1 VTEMNKP
8 TREQRK
14 FHRRVQA
21 AMARAYAPGR
31 EERMAA
37 AQAKRDRK
45 AEKRALDAKRTIEG
59 QTLVLCR
66 MLSREASPDMEAA
79 PTEATLPCPGSLSP
93 SAPSRRARVPH
104 GNDHDRAGR
113 RSDEP

>member
-1 VTEMNKP
+1 MTMNTP
-8 TREQRK
+8 TREQAK

-45 AEKRALDAKRTIEG
+45 AEKRARDAQATVVGQMNARERLEG
-59 QTLVLCR
+59 RPWL
-66 MLSREASPDMEAA
+66 
-79 PTEATLPCPGSLSP
+79 
-93 SAPSRRARVPH
+93 
-104 GNDHDRAGR
+104 
-113 RSDEP
+113 

>member
-1 VTEMNKP
+1 MKMNTP
-8 TREQRK
+8 TREQAK

-45 AEKRALDAKRTIEG
+45 AEKRARDAQATVVGQMNARERLEG
-59 QTLVLCR
+59 RPWL
-66 MLSREASPDMEAA
+66 
-79 PTEATLPCPGSLSP
+79 
-93 SAPSRRARVPH
+93 
-104 GNDHDRAGR
+104 
-113 RSDEP
+113 